1 MGRSVKLACR
11 IAGQDLQWRESKK
24 RRFPTKL
31 PPLLRRAPRTIR
43 SSLIAIA
50 AASLLPTLAVVAVTG
65 YGLRAAARDLAR
77 GEAERTLEAVQSR
90 QRLLMKNA
98 EQMLR
103 TVAESNEV
111 RSVDIPGMNRFFA
124 SLILRNTLYSTI
136 LAVDPEGYVVAAGIP
151 VTGYSL
157 ADREYLN
164 AARAYRGFYI
174 GAPVVSRSTGVPI
187 IPAALPIL
195 DPEGDVRLI
204 LVAAVRLSAIK
215 DSYADLPVPGGA
227 VVELLDR
234 TGERMLA
241 IPADAQEAGA
251 QGLLFALERDIRVDV
266 SPAPAFS
273 ARIAVGKAF
282 LDNIGYPSLFWLIA
296 ISAASI
302 LLSAVLAAYLYD
314 RSMGK
319 RFAALTALAERI
331 GGEDTAPHPGP
342 RRWSELA
349 LLERTLRNSSRALR
363 KRERE
368 LRSAAA
374 ALHASLAEKN
384 VLIKEIHHRVKN
396 NFQVISSLLSLQ
408 ALKQED
414 EAVVSILEE
423 SRNRIQSMALIHEQ
437 LYQTEVFSRIDF
449 GEYCRSLADQVEVA
463 YRDAAPGV
471 RTRVVAGE
479 APLTLDAAVPL
490 GLALNELLSNSFKHA
505 FPHDCPGEISV
516 RLGVADG
523 NRALLT
529 VEDDGVG
536 LPADP
541 ALRREGSLGLELV
554 STLALQLRGS
564 LTSGPARCGDCR
576 PGTRFELSF
585 PLLPDLVWTSPEEDQ
600 K

>member
-1 MGRSVKLACR
+1 
-11 IAGQDLQWRESKK
+11 
-24 RRFPTKL
+24 
-31 PPLLRRAPRTIR
+31 
-43 SSLIAIA
+43 
-50 AASLLPTLAVVAVTG
+50 
-65 YGLRAAARDLAR
+65 
-77 GEAERTLEAVQSR
+77 
-90 QRLLMKNA
+90 MKNA

-111 RSVDIPGMNRFFA
+111 RSVDVPGMNRFFA

-136 LAVDPEGYVVAAGIP
+136 LAVDTEGYVIAAGIP

-241 IPADAQEAGA
+241 IPAGA
-251 QGLLFALERDIRVDV
+251 QDGGAQDILFALERDIRVDF

-282 LDNIGYPSLFWLIA
+282 LENIGYPSSFWLVV
-296 ISAASI
+296 ISAASM
-302 LLSAVLAAYLYD
+302 LLSAALAAYLYD
-314 RSMGK
+314 RSVGK

-331 GGEDTAPHPGP
+331 GGEDPTPHPGP

-368 LRSAAA
+368 LRSSAA
-374 ALHASLAEKN
+374 ALHASIAEKN

-437 LYQTEVFSRIDF
+437 LYQTEIFSRIDF
-449 GEYCRSLADQVEVA
+449 GEYCRSLADQVGVA

-505 FPHDCPGEISV
+505 FPDDGPGEITV

-564 LTSGPARCGDCR
+564 LTSGPARSRDDR

-585 PLLPDLVWTSPEEDQ
+585 PLLPDLVWTAPDGDQ
-600 K
+600 